1 MLRIHDEVFD
11 MATVG
16 LGDALA
22 SIYGSKHRPYCLCQP
37 GGIEMYISKIAGKY
51 AVKRMPNT
59 GPSHHPD
66 CDSYEPPA
74 ELSGLGQLLGNAIDE
89 NAEDGTTTL
98 KLGFSLKKV
107 SGKSA
112 PAAGDGE
119 KDSVK
124 TDGNKL
130 TLRGTLHYLWDQAGF
145 NRWSPMMEGKRS
157 WAVVRKYLLLAA
169 ENKLSKGAA
178 LEEKLFIPE
187 PFSSEHKAEIAQRRI
202 ARFTKVAGAS
212 KEARHLMIIIAEVVG
227 IGESRF
233 GYKIKFKHLPDCE
246 FMMNADIHRRLTKRF
261 ATEIELADSNSDK
274 GVHLIAIATA
284 GVSQTGVPSIE
295 EIALMNVNAGWVPFE
310 DQYDLALL
318 NILAERKRRYVKGL
332 RYNLTTATPLAA
344 AVLSD
349 TGTQPTAIYLVRPD
363 QDEAGLQAMNDL
375 IENSKLTSIRW
386 TPSEDAMPSLPAAVA
401 WKPNRKPSPN

>member
-11 MATVG
+11 VASPG
-16 LGDALA
+16 LGQALA
-22 SIYGSKHRPYCLCQP
+22 SIYGTKNRPQCLCQP
-37 GGIEMYISKIAGKY
+37 DGIAMYISKVAGKF

-74 ELSGLGQLLGNAIDE
+74 ELSGLGQLLGSAIDE

-98 KLGFSLKKV
+98 KLAFSLKKV
-107 SGKSA
+107 AGKSA
-112 PAAGDGE
+112 PAPGEGE

-157 WAVVRKYLLLAA
+157 WGVVRKYLLLAA
-169 ENKLSKGAA
+169 ENKMSKGTA
-178 LEEKLFIPE
+178 LAEKLYIPE
-187 PFSSEHKAEIAQRRI
+187 PFSSEHKAELAQRRL
-202 ARFTKVAGAS
+202 ARFTKVAGSS
-212 KEARHLMIIIAEVVG
+212 KETRHLMIVIAEVVD
-227 IGESRF
+227 IAQSRF
-233 GYKIKFKHLPDCE
+233 GFKIRFKHLPDCE

-261 ATEIELADSNSDK
+261 ATEIELTDSNSDN
-274 GVHLIAIATA
+274 GVRLIAIATA

-295 EIALMNVNAGWVPFE
+295 EIALMTVNAGWVPFE
-310 DQYDLALL
+310 DQYELSLL
-318 NILAERKRRYVKGL
+318 NLLAERKRRYVKGL

-349 TGTQPTAIYLVRPD
+349 TGAQPTAIYLVRPD
-363 QDEAGLQAMNDL
+363 QDEVSQKQLNDL
-375 IENSKLTSIRW
+375 IDSSKLPSIRW
-386 TPSEDAMPSLPAAVA
+386 NPSEDALPSLPPAAA
-401 WKPNRKPSPN
+401 WKPSRKPA